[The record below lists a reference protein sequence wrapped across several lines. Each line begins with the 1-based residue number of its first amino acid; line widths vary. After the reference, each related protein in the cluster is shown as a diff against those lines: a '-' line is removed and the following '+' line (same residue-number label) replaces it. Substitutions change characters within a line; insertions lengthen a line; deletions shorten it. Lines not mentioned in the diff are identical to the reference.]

1 MARTRSGGSRMK
13 KPCDCCKRYLDHLD
27 GKNQPMSYFL
37 RRMDAN
43 SKHSMIVPN
52 RFVKR
57 FAGKL
62 SGRINL
68 ESPNGSLFD
77 VEVTERYNKT
87 VLQRGWEAFVYAN
100 GIQEHDFVLFH
111 HIKKSHFEVLILDSD
126 GCEKVFPCA
135 GVRNTPRIQERNLDS
150 VDISSSSCHET
161 TESSGSEKIARCGRS
176 SSSHHRRTAKMAATS
191 SSYEESGEDTPPENK
206 SFESDYVLSCRRYL
220 SVTQREKVI
229 ALIQEIKPEVTV
241 FVSIMRKGNIK
252 TSGPYLV
259 ISKEYALAHLPHET
273 TYVTLQT
280 PGKSKKWRPR
290 FYIRNDRRVYML
302 RGQWLQFVRDNHVKE
317 GDICL
322 LLPAKCGRKFV
333 LTVYLLRAT
342 ETCSKGGNGTGSPRV
357 DPCHG
362 GSSKEMTSVVHIE
375 EPIDGGHVSSE
386 SSMKEVSEGSLNSNE
401 SGGPSEESTE
411 GEHVSSESSMKE
423 VSDGS
428 LNSND
433 SGGPSEESTDGE
445 HISPDC
451 SSNDS
456 GCPSDPPYI
465 VPSLSCLSKSQKK
478 IVEAKV
484 RAIQSKIPI
493 YVVIM
498 RSSTVAVHR
507 QMLEFGAK
515 YAAAH
520 LPAREQTMVL
530 QCNGKIWKTEMV
542 IRNGYRLFLKGGWP
556 EFVRGN
562 SLQVGDICLFERKK
576 EESKLTMEVHVIS
589 KQF

>member
-1 MARTRSGGSRMK
+1 MATTRSGGSRMK

-37 RRMDAN
+37 RRIDTN

-57 FAGKL
+57 FAGNL

-77 VEVTERYNKT
+77 VEATERYNKT

-100 GIQEHDFVLFH
+100 RIQENDVVLFH
-111 HIKKSHFEVLILDSD
+111 HIKKSRFEVLILDSD

-135 GVRNTPRIQERNLDS
+135 GVRNTPSIQERSLDS

-161 TESSGSEKIARCGRS
+161 TESSGSERFARCGRS
-176 SSSHHRRTAKMAATS
+176 SSSHRWRTAKTAATS
-191 SSYEESGEDTPPENK
+191 SSFEESGEETPSGNKSLESDDDLQTPPR
-206 SFESDYVLSCRRYL
+206 DGYVLSCGRYL
-220 SVTQREKVI
+220 SEAQKEKVI

-241 FVSIMRKGNIK
+241 FVSIMRKSNIQ

-273 TYVTLQT
+273 TFVTLQT
-280 PGKSKKWRPR
+280 ADKSKKWRPR

-302 RGQWLQFVRDNHVKE
+302 RGQWLHFVRDNHVKE

-322 LLPAKCGRKFV
+322 LLPAKCGRKFL

-342 ETCSKGGNGTGSPRV
+342 ETCSRGGSGTGSPRV
-357 DPCHG
+357 GPCHG
-362 GSSKEMTSVVHIE
+362 RSSTEMTSIVHIKE
-375 EPIDGGHVSSE
+375 EPIDGEHVSSE
-386 SSMKEVSEGSLNSNE
+386 SSMKEVSEGSLNSN
-401 SGGPSEESTE
+401 
-411 GEHVSSESSMKE
+411 
-423 VSDGS
+423 
-428 LNSND
+428 D
-433 SGGPSEESTDGE
+433 SGG
-445 HISPDC
+445 
-451 SSNDS
+451 
-456 GCPSDPPYI
+456 PSDPPYI
-465 VPSLSCLSKSQKK
+465 VPALSCLSKSQKK
-478 IVEAKV
+478 IVEAKI

-520 LPAREQTMVL
+520 LPAREQTMAL
-530 QCNGKIWKTEMV
+530 QCNGKIWKTKMV
-542 IRNGYRLFLKGGWP
+542 IRNGYRLFLREGWP
-556 EFVRGN
+556 EFVCGN
-562 SLQVGDICLFERKK
+562 SLRVGDICLFERKK
-576 EESKLTMEVHVIS
+576 DESKLTMEVHVIS
-589 KQF
+589 REQF

>member
-37 RRMDAN
+37 RCMDAN

-68 ESPNGSLFD
+68 ESPNGSMFD
-77 VEVTERYNKT
+77 VEVTERYNKM

-135 GVRNTPRIQERNLDS
+135 GVRNTPSFQERNLDS
-150 VDISSSSCHET
+150 VDISNSSCHET
-161 TESSGSEKIARCGRS
+161 TESSGSEKFARCGRS
-176 SSSHHRRTAKMAATS
+176 SSSHRQKTTKMAAMS
-191 SSYEESGEDTPPENK
+191 LSYEESGEDTPGNK

-273 TYVTLQT
+273 TYVTLQM
-280 PGKSKKWRPR
+280 PGKSKKWRSR

-302 RGQWLQFVRDNHVKE
+302 RGKWSQFVRDNHVKE

-342 ETCSKGGNGTGSPRV
+342 ETCSRGGSGTGSPRV

-362 GSSKEMTSVVHIE
+362 GSSKEMTSVVHIKE
-375 EPIDGGHVSSE
+375 EPID
-386 SSMKEVSEGSLNSNE
+386 
-401 SGGPSEESTE
+401 
-411 GEHVSSESSMKE
+411 GEHVSSESSTKE

-433 SGGPSEESTDGE
+433 SGG
-445 HISPDC
+445 
-451 SSNDS
+451 
-456 GCPSDPPYI
+456 PSDPPYI

-478 IVEAKV
+478 IIEAKV

-515 YAAAH
+515 YAAGH
-520 LPAREQTMVL
+520 LPAKEQTMVL
-530 QCNGKIWKTEMV
+530 QCNGKIWKTKMV
-542 IRNGYRLFLKGGWP
+542 IRNGYRLFLREGWP

-562 SLQVGDICLFERKK
+562 SLRVGDVCLFERKK
-576 EESKLTMEVHVIS
+576 DESKLTMEVHVIS
-589 KQF
+589 REQF